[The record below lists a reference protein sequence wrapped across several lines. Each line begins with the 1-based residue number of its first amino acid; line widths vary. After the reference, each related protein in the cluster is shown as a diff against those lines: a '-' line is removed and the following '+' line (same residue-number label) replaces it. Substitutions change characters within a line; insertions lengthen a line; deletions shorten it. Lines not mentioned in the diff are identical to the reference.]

1 MHNVSLHFNPKYYC
15 VLLTITTVKENKYV
29 SLWKHKKFLSQPFWK
44 KNDSG
49 CDAFINSIQWVWA
62 SKSSFFLEFI
72 SKIFL
77 NPLYSEVCTRTD
89 IIHYSFF
96 VSLSPFSPTR
106 SWSLSLTRWFA
117 RLPSLISSLYS
128 CVELASLR
136 TTRRAAP
143 LLAAAWWVRHWHI
156 QRSL

>member
-15 VLLTITTVKENKYV
+15 VLLTIRTVKDNKYV
-29 SLWKHKKFLSQPFWK
+29 SLWKHKKYFLK
-44 KNDSG
+44 KNHSG

-77 NPLYSEVCTRTD
+77 KRCVQEPILFIV
-89 IIHYSFF
+89 H
-96 VSLSPFSPTR
+96 SLSPFPPFSLTR

-143 LLAAAWWVRHWHI
+143 LLAAAWWVRHRHI
-156 QRSL
+156 QKSL